1 MKKLLLMR
9 HAKSDWSTP
18 GQQDFDRPLNARGRN
33 AAPLMGKFLHQTG
46 NIPDF
51 ILASPAKRV
60 VETIDGMASS
70 WETGAEV
77 DYLSDMYSGNSGS
90 YIEAIR
96 KISEQ
101 AETLMLTGH
110 NPTVEETA
118 LKICTQ
124 NRVSQFFSFPTAAIA
139 CFEMPDIAWK
149 RVQPESGTLK
159 WFVTP
164 KLLKHL

>member
-18 GQQDFDRPLNARGRN
+18 GQQDFDRPLNARGRD
-33 AAPLMGKFLHQTG
+33 AAPLMGKFLHQTD

-70 WETGAEV
+70 WESRANLEYI
-77 DYLSDMYSGNSGS
+77 DDMYSGNSGVYLES
-90 YIEAIR
+90 IR
-96 KISEQ
+96 KS
-101 AETLMLTGH
+101 ADHADTLMLAGH

-124 NRVSQFFSFPTAAIA
+124 SRVSQFFKFPTAAIA
-139 CFEMPDIAWK
+139 CFELPDISWK
-149 RVQPESGTLK
+149 RIQPESGTLK